1 MECFVE
7 VFGIER
13 IEALT
18 GDREFIGIK
27 WLTWLNKH
35 NIQYVIRLK
44 ENGQYISNSR
54 GIMVKARDLFRPLPQ
69 GNCMKFMTLKLA
81 YHKCINSL
89 LKI

>member
-54 GIMVKARDLFRPLPQ
+54 GIMVKARDLFRPLPT
-69 GNCMKFMTLKLA
+69 GE
-81 YHKCINSL
+81 
-89 LKI
+89 